1 MQRAAAAVCC
11 VLLNL
16 TPLAAHAAHAQ
27 KGLRP
32 DTVRLEDM
40 KQIRRGVDAWPLI
53 AEPDTP
59 ATQRINATLSQMNRE
74 LKASIRECDANYR
87 AWAQQTGQYLHGK
100 SSVSNDWIRTIRV
113 TMTGPHF
120 LSLVARDDYKFCGG
134 AHPDSNTAA
143 MLFDLSTGNPVDW
156 TTLIAASADASV
168 RVDPVGG
175 ATVAL
180 PALRALSVDAAEPDC
195 REVFADKQPYVL
207 WPDPRDSGVMAWP
220 ADLPHEE
227 QSCALPL
234 TLTLPQARQM
244 GFSDA
249 LLSAIAQ
256 ANQE

>member
-16 TPLAAHAAHAQ
+16 TPLAAHAGHAQ

-32 DTVRLEDM
+32 DTVRLEDV

-53 AEPDTP
+53 AEPKTP
-59 ATQRINATLSQMNRE
+59 GTQRINATLSQMNRE

-100 SSVSNDWIRTIRV
+100 SSVSNDWIHTIRV
-113 TMTGPHF
+113 TMTGPRF
-120 LSLVARDDYKFCGG
+120 LSLVARDDYRFCGG
-134 AHPDSNTAA
+134 AHPDSGTAA
-143 MLFDLSTGNPVDW
+143 VLFDLSTGNPVDW
-156 TTLIAASADASV
+156 TTLIAATASATV
-168 RVDPVGG
+168 PVQSAG
-175 ATVAL
+175 APTVAL
-180 PALRALSVDAAEPDC
+180 PALRALSVDAAQPDC
-195 REVFADKQPYVL
+195 RTAFADQQAYVV
-207 WPDPRDSGVMAWP
+207 WPDPRANAVMAWP

-234 TLTLPQARQM
+234 TLTLPQARQI